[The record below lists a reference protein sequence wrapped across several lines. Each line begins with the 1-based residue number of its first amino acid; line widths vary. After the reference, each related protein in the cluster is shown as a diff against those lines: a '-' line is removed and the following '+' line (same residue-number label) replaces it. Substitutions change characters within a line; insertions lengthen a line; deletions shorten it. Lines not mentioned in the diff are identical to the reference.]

1 MKNLS
6 QVLLILIFSSFF
18 GCTASEIN
26 KILQGAG
33 SAALTNEEVGQG
45 LKEALIKGI
54 SEGAEEASSQD
65 GFFKNELIRIALP
78 EEFRQVENTM
88 RQFGLGAQ
96 VDRVLLAINRGAENA
111 AGEAKPIFIQ
121 AIRQLTIQDAFA
133 ILRGGDNAATN
144 YLQKT
149 TSEELTAL
157 FQPKIQESLD
167 QVGAL
172 RHYKELVST
181 YNAIPG
187 TKNLN
192 PDLNAYVTEKALD
205 GLFLLIAEEEKR
217 IRENPLERT
226 TALMRRVFAAQ
237 DL

>member
-1 MKNLS
+1 MPTHMKNLS

-157 FQPKIQESLD
+157 YQPKIQESLD

-226 TALMRRVFAAQ
+226 T
-237 DL
+237 

>member
-45 LKEALIKGI
+45 LKEALIKGV

-111 AGEAKPIFIQ
+111 AAEAKPIFIQ

-149 TSEELTAL
+149 TSEELTRL

-172 RHYKELVST
+172 RHYKELVGT
-181 YNAIPG
+181 YNALPG

-205 GLFLLIAEEEKR
+205 GLFLLIGEEEKR